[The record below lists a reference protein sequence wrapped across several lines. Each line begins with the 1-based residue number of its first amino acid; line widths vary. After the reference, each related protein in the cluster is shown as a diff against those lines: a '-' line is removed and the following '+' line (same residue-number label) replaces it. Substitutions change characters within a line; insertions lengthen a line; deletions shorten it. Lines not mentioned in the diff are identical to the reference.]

1 MKPDPHS
8 FSPRLYLNGITTF
21 VTKLTAIDI
30 EKLNEWRRGR
40 RIFLKWQIQGYG
52 TVLVN
57 GIYKVVSINE
67 SNLIDGNNLPQLNT
81 NDFESKILQK
91 TNLSNEFIIG
101 FPIGEQINNQN
112 KLSNE
117 LQSFIKNS
125 IFAFQI

>member
-1 MKPDPHS
+1 M
-8 FSPRLYLNGITTF
+8 
-21 VTKLTAIDI
+21 
-30 EKLNEWRRGR
+30 NEWRRGR